1 MSQEFF
7 PASSVSAP
15 LNPFDELTREQK
27 LAAIAARISVRAY
40 EGCAIEDEKIA
51 LLSRYV
57 EYANAAQDS
66 VVLGLHGP
74 FENAGEECGIA
85 KSMFAGAFHWF
96 ASLSYPV
103 HDAAEEVCG
112 WYGEEPYLACHA
124 SWLGHLLGCGHVRQ
138 RENGGGFLARLTCR
152 SLFPWVTKRSPR
164 RCVSVRFA
172 PV

>member
-7 PASSVSAP
+7 PASSVPAP

-40 EGCAIEDEKIA
+40 EGRAIEDEKIA

-112 WYGEEPYLACHA
+112 WYGEEFILLATHLGLGTCWVA
-124 SWLGHLLGCGHVRQ
+124 GTYDKEKTAEPSWR
-138 RENGGGFLARLTCR
+138 A
-152 SLFPWVTKRSPR
+152 
-164 RCVSVRFA
+164 
-172 PV
+172 